1 MISTI
6 FKKELK
12 DTLRDRRTLMTM
24 IIIPIFIFPVIMTI
38 FLKVSEGFAKDVA
51 NKTVNIGIVVT
62 PENMNFVKTIEN
74 LPKVLGKKKVYVYH
88 DSTTVQKHIQEN
100 RLQFGVFVP
109 EDFAKN
115 SLENKTSNFK
125 VFFNATELGM
135 KERAETFL
143 NAFEEMEKAK
153 RYAAVKV
160 DPANL

>member
-24 IIIPIFIFPVIMTI
+24 IIIPIFIFPVIMTV

-74 LPKVLGKKKVYVYH
+74 MPKILGKKKVFVY
-88 DSTTVQKHIQEN
+88 
-100 RLQFGVFVP
+100 
-109 EDFAKN
+109 
-115 SLENKTSNFK
+115 
-125 VFFNATELGM
+125 
-135 KERAETFL
+135 
-143 NAFEEMEKAK
+143 
-153 RYAAVKV
+153 
-160 DPANL
+160 